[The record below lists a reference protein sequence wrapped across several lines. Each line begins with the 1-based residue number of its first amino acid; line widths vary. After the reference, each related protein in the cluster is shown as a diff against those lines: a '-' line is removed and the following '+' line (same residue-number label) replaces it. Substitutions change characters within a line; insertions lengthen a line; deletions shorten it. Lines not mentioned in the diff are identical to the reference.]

1 MKGGCL
7 RSDKDSCI
15 SGPDGSC
22 ELLESWTVCCSSRQP
37 VPFLYSYRIEQVFVD
52 RLRCCWLIYT
62 VVPSCASVVGTQYG
76 PWVDIYQSSLYLVQ
90 HCQPVF
96 TSPIHQG
103 RPTKFPDHTGYTSLE
118 AKHLVTVQ
126 LYRLRRRNPTVLDA
140 FAVILSIWVFH
151 WRSSPMVTPRYLA
164 LSTASRIWPW
174 RCMLFHVWISCLYI
188 FL

>member
-7 RSDKDSCI
+7 RSDADSCI

-37 VPFLYSYRIEQVFVD
+37 VPFLYSSRIERVFVD
-52 RLRCCWLIYT
+52 WLRCCWLIYT
-62 VVPSCASVVGTQYG
+62 VAPSCGSVVGTQYG

-103 RPTKFPDHTGYTSLE
+103 RPTKFPDHTRYTSWSSVPVIMVHKSVSSSLDLL
-118 AKHLVTVQ
+118 HTV
-126 LYRLRRRNPTVLDA
+126 YICGT
-140 FAVILSIWVFH
+140 
-151 WRSSPMVTPRYLA
+151 
-164 LSTASRIWPW
+164 
-174 RCMLFHVWISCLYI
+174 VWIPYRWCIVEGRADDGTVSCLTNLLGAI
-188 FL
+188 IQVTS